1 MAKKKAT
8 QKEKMFVIFDNGT
21 ELPVIREDGKY
32 WYTATSQ
39 FRKGAFT
46 VIEREALRG
55 AESGADTEKEKNGEQ
70 Q

>member
-1 MAKKKAT
+1 MTKKKT
-8 QKEKMFVIFDNGT
+8 VRKKCLFVVQKGGN
-21 ELPVIREDGKY
+21 ELQVIREDGKY

>member
-8 QKEKMFVIFDNGT
+8 QKKKMFVIFGNGT
-21 ELPVIREDGKY
+21 EIPVIREDGKY

-46 VIEREALRG
+46 VIEREMP
-55 AESGADTEKEKNGEQ
+55 EKPEADEGKEKEGE
-70 Q
+70 